1 MRRIE
6 ANSGT
11 VAGTTIRRTTLSR
24 YMVAIRSQ
32 AKSCCSTNSVGP
44 RGQAPDRQAAEHHHG
59 ARVVEEII
67 DLYLAP
73 IAIGEDPF
81 DYEYI
86 WKKMYRRTHAW
97 GRKGIAMAEFFP
109 VFDVEVV
116 NELFYHVFK
125 GEPQP
130 VDGYIQLDDITLE
143 ISEEYLK
150 DFNIIE

>member
-1 MRRIE
+1 M
-6 ANSGT
+6 
-11 VAGTTIRRTTLSR
+11 
-24 YMVAIRSQ
+24 
-32 AKSCCSTNSVGP
+32 
-44 RGQAPDRQAAEHHHG
+44 
-59 ARVVEEII
+59 VEEII

-130 VDGYIQLDDITLE
+130 VNGYIQLDDNKPGLGLE
-143 ISEEYLK
+143 ISDEYLS